1 MNCALALY
9 QYGSLMKECHLYC
22 TRLHN
27 SCVNL
32 VIFFVMTLIRSL
44 SLVRAIGSAIA
55 SGLEGLSLI
64 SRGSRLE
71 DLWCAGYLPVSLLA
85 IGITRKWRGH
95 SGGCVYPCCC
105 GNNRIGR
112 HD

>member
-1 MNCALALY
+1 MNIR
-9 QYGSLMKECHLYC
+9 QECHLYC
-22 TRLHN
+22 TILYN
-27 SCVNL
+27 SCGNL

-64 SRGSRLE
+64 SPGVKVGGPVVYRIPSCVSPSR
-71 DLWCAGYLPVSLLA
+71 
-85 IGITRKWRGH
+85 IGVTRKWRGH

-105 GNNRIGR
+105 GNNHIGR
-112 HD
+112 HG

>member
-1 MNCALALY
+1 MNIR
-9 QYGSLMKECHLYC
+9 QECHLYC
-22 TRLHN
+22 TILYN

-64 SRGSRLE
+64 SPGVKVGGPVVYKIPSCVAPSH
-71 DLWCAGYLPVSLLA
+71 WCNEEVEGPHWWMCLSLLL
-85 IGITRKWRGH
+85 WQ
-95 SGGCVYPCCC
+95 
-105 GNNRIGR
+105 
-112 HD
+112 